1 MYCKFCASPTD
12 LKNAICENCN
22 KGQIAKN
29 SARLRF
35 WGIIA
40 LLFFLMGTVVVTYD
54 AYIKEKESSSY
65 TTSLDGSNDPNPDL
79 TAISDPIETVTSPAP
94 TESYVDSI
102 SEDIPG
108 STVPFDSV
116 TKYSLPGANT
126 DSVAYSIGEQQ
137 ALEWLT
143 TGSLRQLW
151 YSTNSTDSWEFCKTL
166 VLGTYMGLSGGQST
180 PQEYAD
186 FIEGCTPVVD
196 FWLENE

>member
-22 KGQIAKN
+22 KEQIAKN

-65 TTSLDGSNDPNPDL
+65 TTSLDSSNDPNPDL

-94 TESYVDSI
+94 TESFVDSNF
-102 SEDIPG
+102 SLGDIHG
-108 STVPFDSV
+108 LKRRTVNAPRVRRFYRGLHTSC
-116 TKYSLPGANT
+116 
-126 DSVAYSIGEQQ
+126 
-137 ALEWLT
+137 
-143 TGSLRQLW
+143 R
-151 YSTNSTDSWEFCKTL
+151 FL
-166 VLGTYMGLSGGQST
+166 VRK
-180 PQEYAD
+180 
-186 FIEGCTPVVD
+186 
-196 FWLENE
+196 